1 MSQTLVLI
9 GSGPGIGVSVASLFA
24 ARKFDTIALISRS
37 QSRLQDDRSIVL
49 KAAEKAGR
57 KVDVKLFAVD
67 ITSSE
72 YEKTLDE
79 VAKLGG
85 VSCVVFNP
93 ARVGANT
100 LFELGEEQM
109 IKDFQVSSCPARS
122 EKF

>member
-24 ARKFDTIALISRS
+24 ARKFDTIALMSRS
-37 QSRLQDDRSIVL
+37 ESKLSNDRSSIL

-57 KVDVKLFAVD
+57 KVDVKVFAVD
-67 ITSSE
+67 ITAPE
-72 YEKTLDE
+72 YEKTLGE
-79 VAKLGG
+79 VSKLGG

-93 ARVGANT
+93 ARVGADT

-109 IKDFQVSSCPARS
+109 INDFQVGFCPS
-122 EKF
+122 

>member
-37 QSRLQDDRSIVL
+37 ESRLSDDRNIVL

-57 KVDVKLFAVD
+57 KVDVKVFAVD
-67 ITSSE
+67 ITTSE
-72 YEKTLDE
+72 YEKTLEE
-79 VAKLGG
+79 VAKLGSI
-85 VSCVVFNP
+85 SCVVFNP
-93 ARVGANT
+93 ARVGGDT

-109 IKDFQVSSCPARS
+109 IKDFQVHSFP
-122 EKF
+122 K